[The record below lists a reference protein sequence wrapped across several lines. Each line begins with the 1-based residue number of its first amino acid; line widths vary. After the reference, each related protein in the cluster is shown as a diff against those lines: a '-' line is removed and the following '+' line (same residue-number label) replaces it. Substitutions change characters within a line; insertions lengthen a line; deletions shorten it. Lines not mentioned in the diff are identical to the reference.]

1 MLSNSLTFPLF
12 LVLSRRPGR
21 SLTKSQRMC
30 HTYIFS
36 QQEVVAYSQTWRGS
50 TENLGNVG
58 RLTTWARTS
67 LRILPRGWSL
77 LLVNTKIP
85 HMCQF
90 WFRLIVVPRGPVLL
104 RAGHNLWVWKYLT
117 IIYPSGGEQWEIFTL
132 SLWGSMIIQC
142 SSQPPLRCII
152 VLVLYIP
159 NHWIASNT
167 KSNYIFWSLLA
178 HIHLFCK
185 PVNIGGFSE
194 FK

>member
-1 MLSNSLTFPLF
+1 MISSLRHSLAAWFVQKAFTTNILNNSLTIPLF

-67 LRILPRGWSL
+67 LRILLRGWSL

-90 WFRLIVVPRGPVLL
+90 WFRLIVSFKRTCIVKGWSQPLSLKIFNNNLPKWRWTVRDIYFVPLRLRDNPVLFT
-104 RAGHNLWVWKYLT
+104 ASTEVNNCFS
-117 IIYPSGGEQWEIFTL
+117 IYQTS
-132 SLWGSMIIQC
+132 
-142 SSQPPLRCII
+142 
-152 VLVLYIP
+152 
-159 NHWIASNT
+159 A
-167 KSNYIFWSLLA
+167 
-178 HIHLFCK
+178 
-185 PVNIGGFSE
+185 
-194 FK
+194 